1 MDAIKLARLLCE
13 DVSVTLLVK
22 SGCFIESYYQKY
34 MLDSNVDLKTVK
46 FSTAFSLAIIRKA
59 RSLLQ
64 ERTIR
69 NVVFFGASE
78 LRSLYFAFLGR
89 DLNVLVRH
97 GTTKTRPKKDWLH
110 RLVYSC
116 VNYHIAIC
124 QHLADNVKAII
135 PFAEKTQLKIIYPS
149 LRQKP
154 ELILNRKKDETVRL
168 LHIGRIAD
176 GKGQREAIE
185 ACSIL
190 YERDIPFE
198 LVLVGEIDPDYE
210 KSFNEQL
217 NKKPYI
223 DAIRVVGYTDV
234 VGKYYQQADIF
245 IFPSKGEGLSNSFIE
260 ALSYGLICIA
270 YENTSFPELQQ
281 LGFAFYLA
289 QDKDIEDLKNKL
301 LKAIEQRNK
310 VSIPLLEQ
318 SNLALR
324 VFSAEWEKN
333 EYLDLLQ

>member
-1 MDAIKLARLLCE
+1 MSPVAHIKGNTLVICLSPYSGGMEMDAIKLARLLCE

-154 ELILNRKKDETVRL
+154 ELILDRNRDEVVRL
-168 LHIGRIAD
+168 LHVGRIAD

-190 YERDIPFE
+190 HERDIPFE
-198 LVLVGEIDPDYE
+198 LVLVGEVDSDYE
-210 KSFNEQL
+210 KSFKEQL
-217 NKKPYI
+217 NKKSY
-223 DAIRVVGYTDV
+223 AQEIRVVGYTDD
-234 VGKYYQQADIF
+234 VGKYYQQADI
-245 IFPSKGEGLSNSFIE
+245 L
-260 ALSYGLICIA
+260 
-270 YENTSFPELQQ
+270 SFPAR
-281 LGFAFYLA
+281 G
-289 QDKDIEDLKNKL
+289 
-301 LKAIEQRNK
+301 RG
-310 VSIPLLEQ
+310 
-318 SNLALR
+318 
-324 VFSAEWEKN
+324 
-333 EYLDLLQ
+333 